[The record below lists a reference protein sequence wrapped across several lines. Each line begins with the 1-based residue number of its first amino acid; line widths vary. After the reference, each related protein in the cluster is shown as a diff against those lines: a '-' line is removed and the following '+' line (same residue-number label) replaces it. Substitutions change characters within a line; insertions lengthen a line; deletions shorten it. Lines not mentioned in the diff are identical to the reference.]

1 MIVPGFVVTH
11 NPFLDAFLRH
21 LQGNV
26 DFAVLAPVGG
36 HNTKF
41 NGIQG
46 MSGIS
51 AGKLR

>member
-26 DFAVLAPVGG
+26 DFAVLTPVGG
-36 HNTKF
+36 HNTKL